1 MSGVY
6 FCVEAHYAADDAVEL
21 LGTGGVERVADGRAA
36 GVEAKPHQR
45 LEASGARWTGP
56 NRWLEVVM
64 AGKTE
69 LTVRRD
75 HWDWPTRLN
84 DPSIRQK
91 FVVESAD
98 DAGMQ
103 VYFKLLP
110 ADAAPGEQ
118 AEVTFT
124 IRAGARRPSDVV
136 QLVLDAT
143 KPGRAFDGI
152 GGNFRLQFPA
162 TDPAVIEYNLD
173 HLPVAWSRVAMP
185 WIEWDRDE
193 TQDPLALARSGTL
206 DQRVH
211 EAMELARELARR
223 RIPVIVSAWGP
234 PMWARAL
241 NQPPG
246 LRGTALNPD
255 KLERVYGSIASY
267 LVFLKEHYGVEA
279 TYFSL
284 NEPEIGV
291 EVRQT
296 ATEHLEFLKGLGPH
310 LAVQGLT
317 TKLLL
322 GDTAHATPSALEFLK
337 PTLADPSVHGFIGAL
352 AFHTWRGCLEET
364 LGAWAEAARRL
375 GVPLLVTEA
384 GPDAHLHVYPAVML
398 EPWFQLQEI
407 DLYLRVC
414 AYSQPASIMHWQLTA
429 DYSLLWGAGI
439 YGSDGPLRPTQRFW
453 NLKQLGLTP
462 PGAMHLP
469 ISCDSPTVTAAAFGD
484 LVNGQFAI
492 HLANR
497 GGDRR
502 VRLAGLP
509 ASVSE
514 WRVYWTDAQRGMEA
528 GGQVDVR
535 SGMTEFDLPGA
546 SYVTLLVR

>member
-1 MSGVY
+1 MITGSFPLRGNERVARFAGFPGCGKELRWFALLGLLGALGETAAQPVLLPWGNLAGMRVNGEMVDFEGGVRVVASDWTGFSGAVKYLQRPEYARSGDEYSVSSRVEGVAFKARVAETGPGEASLHLTVTLEKAAPMSGVY

-267 LVFLKEHYGVEA
+267 LVFLKEHYGGRGDLLFVERA
-279 TYFSL
+279 RDRGGGETNGNGAS
-284 NEPEIGV
+284 GV
-291 EVRQT
+291 FEGTGSASGGAGVNDEAVVGRHGACHT
-296 ATEHLEFLKGLGPH
+296 LGVGVFEANPGGPQRAWIYWRTGISH
-310 LAVQGLT
+310 LA
-317 TKLLL
+317 
-322 GDTAHATPSALEFLK
+322 
-337 PTLADPSVHGFIGAL
+337 
-352 AFHTWRGCLEET
+352 
-364 LGAWAEAARRL
+364 
-375 GVPLLVTEA
+375 GVPGRNPGRVGGGSAETGRAVA
-384 GPDAHLHVYPAVML
+384 G
-398 EPWFQLQEI
+398 
-407 DLYLRVC
+407 
-414 AYSQPASIMHWQLTA
+414 
-429 DYSLLWGAGI
+429 
-439 YGSDGPLRPTQRFW
+439 DG
-453 NLKQLGLTP
+453 
-462 PGAMHLP
+462 
-469 ISCDSPTVTAAAFGD
+469 
-484 LVNGQFAI
+484 
-492 HLANR
+492 
-497 GGDRR
+497 GG
-502 VRLAGLP
+502 P
-509 ASVSE
+509 
-514 WRVYWTDAQRGMEA
+514 
-528 GGQVDVR
+528 
-535 SGMTEFDLPGA
+535 
-546 SYVTLLVR
+546 